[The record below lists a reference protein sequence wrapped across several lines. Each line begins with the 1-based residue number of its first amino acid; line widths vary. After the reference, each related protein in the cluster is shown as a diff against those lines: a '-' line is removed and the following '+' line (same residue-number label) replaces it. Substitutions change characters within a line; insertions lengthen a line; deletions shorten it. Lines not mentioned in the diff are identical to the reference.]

1 MGRQCVCVCTCACF
15 CVFVQYHFITPLKAS
30 GNATQLKAL
39 QLYPFHAQCTH
50 SFPRKA
56 TEFKPSILI
65 QGYSIDIVT
74 EGSHKTK
81 KLLLVSNQ
89 ILVLIDKGWTQATHP
104 SPAFGSKHADVYL
117 IDHENTFIPTCG
129 DIAFLF
135 LKCMHQQYYK
145 KKNSKQFLNHQFK
158 RSVVTSFIQCQ
169 KV

>member
-1 MGRQCVCVCTCACF
+1 MVTTQQVLRKLCVYGETVCVCVYVR
-15 CVFVQYHFITPLKAS
+15 VFLRVRSI
-30 GNATQLKAL
+30 
-39 QLYPFHAQCTH
+39 PFHYSVKGVWQRNSIESTLVISLPCTVYTFL
-50 SFPRKA
+50 SQ
-56 TEFKPSILI
+56 ESYWVQPSILI
-65 QGYSIDIVT
+65 QGYSIDTVT

-135 LKCMHQQYYK
+135 LKCMH
-145 KKNSKQFLNHQFK
+145 
-158 RSVVTSFIQCQ
+158 
-169 KV
+169 